1 MQTHDTVQT
10 EMKRTSMSKC
20 QINRH
25 TNCRFSVIR
34 TRNQSIPKML
44 FSSEMQ
50 ASTQYQRTVPVLFQ
64 SGSARTRN
72 CNEKNQLNIRL
83 SIHFQSA
90 DRLFVQFCRFWLWR
104 DVLIDITMISRQDV
118 WQCVMYA
125 NHVHATYVACG
136 GWRRVVH
143 IHAYIDHDASLSTNI
158 HWVYIHL
165 HWRCLPLLLP
175 CLKQCCVFGMS
186 NDVENACLNAYCV
199 SASPITF
206 S

>member
-34 TRNQSIPKML
+34 ARNQSIPKML

-125 NHVHATYVACG
+125 NHFHATYVACG
-136 GWRRVVH
+136 GWRCVVH
-143 IHAYIDHDASLSTNI
+143 IHISIMTHLYQQTFIGSTSICIGGVFSCCFHVSSNAVSLGC
-158 HWVYIHL
+158 
-165 HWRCLPLLLP
+165 RM
-175 CLKQCCVFGMS
+175 MS
-186 NDVENACLNAYCV
+186 RMPV
-199 SASPITF
+199 
-206 S
+206 

>member
-1 MQTHDTVQT
+1 
-10 EMKRTSMSKC
+10 MKRTSMSKC

-72 CNEKNQLNIRL
+72 CNEKKQLNIRL

-90 DRLFVQFCRFWLWR
+90 ERLFVQFCRFWLWR
-104 DVLIDITMISRQDV
+104 DVLIDITHTMISRQDV
-118 WQCVMYA
+118 WQCMMYA
-125 NHVHATYVACG
+125 NHFHATYVTCG
-136 GWRRVVH
+136 GWRWFVH
-143 IHAYIDHDASLSTNI
+143 TKLSIMTQLYQQTFI
-158 HWVYIHL
+158 GSTPICIGGVFSCCFH
-165 HWRCLPLLLP
+165 